1 MTHPI
6 IVCTSL
12 SGLLRLWLFAGVLAG
27 LLLLSATLPC
37 ARASAKPRSL
47 AITSPAKSAK
57 VKGRMKVTVRASR
70 AYRRV
75 RFGLDRRHLWLDRKF
90 PFKFRKTAYLDTS
103 RLKRGKHRLWVA
115 GRRRNGGLN
124 RVSRVFY
131 VQREKRTSRPPG
143 GPTLPPPAPSPP
155 SPPPSP
161 PVGEPVGLFPELPT
175 GASLFRR
182 DDYENGTVG
191 ASYTANQCTASSNRV
206 ANDPYG
212 GGYGKV
218 WEGWWDPGDPA
229 VLGHTARCELSWYPR
244 LEPQSTMLYR
254 DVFSVPSTSWIPN
267 STENVYN
274 MRIQFHGHN
283 PSTSPPVDLMV
294 RRSPI
299 DPTKFQM
306 RVMAGFNYRFWTPWF
321 GSFARDAW
329 HGVEVRVNWNTT
341 SAGWV
346 EVYADGQPVTT
357 MDGTTREEG
366 PTLMFITGQGT
377 PSTVYKKYG
386 IDAGQGNGTVSRIH
400 HFHAL
405 SEGYTAP

>member
-12 SGLLRLWLFAGVLAG
+12 SGLLRLSLLAGVLAG

-70 AYRRV
+70 AYKRV
-75 RFGLDRRHLWLDRKF
+75 RFGLDRRHIWLDRKY

-115 GRRRNGGLN
+115 GRRRNGDLN

-175 GASLFRR
+175 GASLIRR

-191 ASYTANQCTASSNRV
+191 ASYTANQCTASNNRV

-218 WEGWWDPGDPA
+218 WEGWWDPGDPPVA
-229 VLGHTARCELSWYPR
+229 GHDIRCEQGQWDTETGRR
-244 LEPQSTMLYR
+244 LHR
-254 DVFSVPSTSWIPN
+254 DVFAIPSDSWIP
-267 STENVYN
+267 TGRDGYWHQ
-274 MRIQFHGHN
+274 RIQLHGQN
-283 PSTSPPVDLMV
+283 PLTSPPIAMHV
-294 RRSPI
+294 RRH
-299 DPTKFQM
+299 PTDITRFQL
-306 RVMAGFNYRFWTPWF
+306 RFMCGDGTCYWTPWM
-321 GSFARDAW
+321 GSFSRDAW
-329 HGVEVRVNWNTT
+329 HGVQVNVNW
-341 SAGWV
+341 SSSSSGWV
-346 EVYADGQPVTT
+346 EFHVDGAGVIGN
-357 MDGTTREEG
+357 DGTLRQEG
-366 PTLMFITGQGT
+366 ATLRAVSQGT
-377 PSTVYKKYG
+377 PSSIYKKYG
-386 IDAGQGNGTVSRIH
+386 IDAGQGDGTVSRIH

-405 SEGYTAP
+405 SEGYTVP